1 MDIDDEILDLSK
13 EDDDF
18 MQISSTNNTILPDP
32 NPQPHP
38 SNPPA
43 RIRVV
48 VRKRPIFR
56 REAERGEHDIADVD
70 MNTATCVIHEPKH
83 KVDLTKYTQE
93 HHFNFDECLDQNVD
107 NEQIYIITVKPLVET
122 LFNQGK
128 ATVFAYGQT
137 GSGKTYTMMPLP
149 VRAAQDI
156 LRVLESQ
163 KTNIVLAI
171 SCFEIYGSKLFD
183 LLNRRRELKMLE
195 DGKGRVNVK
204 GLKEMVITGIETLQD
219 ALAQSQS
226 VRSTGSTGANADS
239 SRSHSIM
246 QFSLREILVDG
257 NKTRQLGKLSFI
269 DLAGSERGADT
280 FNNDQQTRMEGAEIN
295 KSLLALKECIRG
307 LDSGQRHV
315 PFRGSKLTQ
324 VLSDSFVGDNS
335 RTVMIATISPNS
347 KSCEHTLNTLRYADR
362 VKELRNESGERGPTK
377 VTPTKIVSQNKDAYG
392 NIINKVS
399 PSEKRGVSATV
410 QESSLLEK
418 RGINSGAQQATL
430 QENQCQENC
439 HNSHSVEQ
447 KTRLEEVSGPRTRA
461 QSQQLQLQQQ
471 QQQQQQQHL
480 SQGKQNV
487 VPMAIDNVIEDGS
500 NIAES
505 NKLSSLDS
513 LVMQHRQYVEGCM
526 DIVRKELELIT
537 QIDKEDISSAEYVHE
552 LQKSL
557 GFQQDMITEFGTH
570 IQGFRSK
577 MEKQIENQVNRKPG
591 NMTGLRSGRR
601 KK

>member
-471 QQQQQQQHL
+471 QQQQQQ
-480 SQGKQNV
+480 
-487 VPMAIDNVIEDGS
+487 
-500 NIAES
+500 
-505 NKLSSLDS
+505 
-513 LVMQHRQYVEGCM
+513 RY
-526 DIVRKELELIT
+526 
-537 QIDKEDISSAEYVHE
+537 
-552 LQKSL
+552 
-557 GFQQDMITEFGTH
+557 
-570 IQGFRSK
+570 
-577 MEKQIENQVNRKPG
+577 
-591 NMTGLRSGRR
+591 
-601 KK
+601 